1 MSNTENVQGRF
12 AFRYD
17 FDFKAM
23 RCFVYCT
30 DSDGR
35 HWIGEV
41 VMHEQ
46 TDENPL
52 GFEIP
57 KGE

>member
-1 MSNTENVQGRF
+1 MEHIQGRF

-35 HWIGEV
+35 RWLGECIL
-41 VMHEQ
+41 HEQ
-46 TDENPL
+46 KDEELSLGPL
-52 GFEIP
+52 P
-57 KGE
+57 KAKP